1 MGTSQKVKKFLA
13 FLLTTVLTVGL
24 LQFAPGVRTNVEAAN
39 VPEAGHSYTLNFTTL
54 SGVTKLNGYTSD
66 DGIFKVVS
74 DTDKAYWHDGQHG
87 AGLYNGDKIEVKVAG
102 NADIQ
107 LGLCGYGNATAFT
120 VTDEA
125 GKEIGST
132 SGKGTQDG
140 AGEKVSYSGDAT
152 TLTIT
157 CSANAEAYLHSV
169 TVSNYAKEGKAE
181 NFTMMLDNIAKK
193 GVVATG
199 DYKYGDSVLTLVG
212 QGSTQY
218 TAKTGKTV
226 KVNGKEY
233 NSYTAG
239 KRHAS
244 SDNMSTIPQAG
255 DGTLTKFTPAA
266 KGMMT
271 VYFNSVSSLRVYDF
285 NSEDGS
291 KVGST
296 LTEKGVTSY
305 SFAVAPGHTYVMS
318 TTSATDNLFYA
329 GYKYVVDKTV
339 SVPVKFNNVNANLYD
354 SFEIK
359 AVDTELSNRS
369 VKLVDGANVNL
380 LEGHTYRLST
390 NDTSV
395 KALVGDSYTFT
406 ATANTLVVSLYD
418 VPDATVKGTIT
429 GTPAGTVKELTFENM
444 FNGLKY
450 TATITGNTYTCL
462 LKPGEYKTQV
472 ETTNGGVTSDRVS
485 VKAEGTTVNEVYV
498 ELPEKEAEAIPFKS
512 EISVPGDYDS
522 LNEASEAIL
531 HMQNRPEGEAGRVT
545 INLTSDLSEQ
555 TVMNAP
561 YVTLKGNGHT
571 VSWYYGV
578 GTLYYSV
585 DPATGLYNEV
595 LARDK
600 YSYAEANANL
610 WGGVFIVKGNNFIAE
625 DTTFKNTYNYEL
637 TEAEKTDIAG
647 STLSVNRLAPNA
659 DVTKYAYKERSNAF
673 YIDAD
678 NIECYNCKILSSQDT
693 LGRNGSKNCNYHT
706 YFNNCVIGG
715 NVDYICGE
723 FSAVF
728 DNCELQWKTYKDDA
742 SNNAKVGYITAAK
755 TSPYVFRNCNVTT
768 DGVGTGVVGY
778 YGRTWGA
785 SSNSTF
791 IQTQTNGL
799 INAEGW
805 REMSAG
811 DGQTA
816 VFKEYGNLSGETPFV
831 TNGKFCL
838 AANQTAEAVADYID
852 TDANSA
858 IKTVLNGWKPVHY
871 GNAVK
876 PGDKDDPTV
885 TPKSGLMY
893 ENNHFV
899 YYSDGEV
906 NKEFKGL
913 AEYEGE
919 KYYVQNGT
927 VDTKLTDVVYID
939 GTWYYIDKGRLNEET
954 RDVIYHCGGWY
965 FVENGTIDWTY
976 TGVVEH
982 CGGYF
987 YVEKGQIN
995 WNYTGACKTDGV
1007 LYYIR
1012 KGSLDTNKNGLT
1024 YVDGT
1029 WFLLEK
1035 GKLKTDY
1042 TGLVQYEGR
1051 WYYVENGILNWNY
1064 TGLTKYYSTWYM
1076 VVNGQLD
1083 WKFNDV
1089 TYYFGTWYYVKNGV
1103 LDWNYTGLTQHCG
1116 TWYYVDHGRINWDY
1130 TGLTKYYGTWYMVVN
1145 GQLDWNFTNLTKYY
1159 NTWYY
1164 VENGKLNWNYTDLF
1178 QYFGTWY
1185 CIRGG
1190 VLDWN
1195 YTGLAYH
1202 AGGYYYID
1210 HGVLDWNYSGYAQ
1223 VNNKGTYYK
1232 VVNGKR
1238 V

>member
-24 LQFAPGVRTNVEAAN
+24 LQFALGVRTNVEAAN

-87 AGLYNGDKIEVKVAG
+87 AALYNGDKIEVKVAG
-102 NADIQ
+102 NADLQ

-132 SGKGTQDG
+132 SGKGIQDG

-181 NFTMMLDNIAKK
+181 NFTMMLDNIAKN

-218 TAKTGKTV
+218 TVKNGKTV

-244 SDNMSTIPQAG
+244 SDNMSTIPKAG

-305 SFAVAPGHTYVMS
+305 SFAVTPGHTYVMS

-450 TATITGNTYTCL
+450 TATITGSTYTCL

-498 ELPEKEAEAIPFKS
+498 ELPEKGAEAIPFKS

-799 INAEGW
+799 INVEGW

-899 YYSDGEV
+899 YYSDGEI

-954 RDVIYHCGGWY
+954 RDVIY
-965 FVENGTIDWTY
+965 
-976 TGVVEH
+976 H